1 MSRKMN
7 WDRVGRENRAWRAAR
22 RAPSGRWELSDD
34 WESYEQPEV
43 DRWLRAQEQRQ
54 PRHLQPVNSVAGSQ
68 PRNKAK
74 VTGLT
79 EDKRR
84 KIEKAILARWEKE
97 RPNLSTNASK
107 PIRKRCA

>member
-1 MSRKMN
+1 MN
-7 WDRVGRENRAWRAAR
+7 WDRVGRENRARRAAR
-22 RAPSGRWELSDD
+22 SAPSGRWEPGDN
-34 WESYEQPEV
+34 WEPCDQPEV

-54 PRHLQPVNSVAGSQ
+54 RRQLQPVGSVAGYQ
-68 PRNKAK
+68 PRNKSK

-84 KIEKAILARWEKE
+84 KIERAILARWERE
-97 RPNLSTNASK
+97 RADLFSNTSK